1 MIESDKELDKIISE
15 KNEKK
20 SLISNVTQQTD
31 FNEAV
36 NVAKLDILKEASAN
50 DDKFVNEVKSN
61 VKDATLKLTEVEKEK
76 AKLEQQNIQYYQE
89 LLQKEQ
95 QINEFQKKENYWDNR
110 QKRRDYH
117 FKGVEPIM
125 NFVGIK
131 TPMNLVILYFLTIVL
146 TPFFLIAKLV
156 KGTFGVLISGASD
169 DDRPKA
175 VRGFLWTILG
185 ITAVVLLTAIVYLFL
200 KWQNLI

>member
-1 MIESDKELDKIISE
+1 MIESDKELDRIISE

-76 AKLEQQNIQYYQE
+76 AKLEQQNIQYYQK

-117 FKGVEPIM
+117 SLPIYESHS
-125 NFVGIK
+125 F
-131 TPMNLVILYFLTIVL
+131 Y
-146 TPFFLIAKLV
+146 
-156 KGTFGVLISGASD
+156 
-169 DDRPKA
+169 
-175 VRGFLWTILG
+175 
-185 ITAVVLLTAIVYLFL
+185 
-200 KWQNLI
+200 